1 MILIGCKCGYKC
13 CTSNYHNQK
22 ELHEDTM
29 DHCDECG
36 KNNIRIIK
44 FEDIKDAG
52 WIIELIGNEL
62 EDINQHSITDFPEK
76 IFKAV
81 KSAFNESWLERNSID
96 VNIAKKIYEAFSKE
110 FDFKYGGDKD

>member
-29 DHCDECG
+29 DHCDECD

-44 FEDIKDAG
+44 FEDIKDAD

-62 EDINQHSITDFPEK
+62 EDINQHSITDFPDK
-76 IFKAV
+76 IFDAV
-81 KSAFNESWLERNSID
+81 TSVFDKKLLKRNHMSIK
-96 VNIAKKIYEAFSKE
+96 IAKKIYEAFSEE
-110 FDFKYGGDKD
+110 FDFKYGGNKE